1 MCARPSSKGSSVNT
15 GERAA
20 QDVEFSPIWFVSHAT
35 ERSGYHMEVIER
47 IKQGVKKSDWKN
59 LINRIGHTEKE
70 LDFMIPASISSLQK
84 RSVYDKETS
93 ERIYELARLYG
104 LGFDVFDTEQD
115 FKTWLDSPSKAL
127 GGKKPFELLDSSF
140 GFELVEQ
147 EVLRIRYNVYS

>member
-1 MCARPSSKGSSVNT
+1 MCARPSSKGSIVKTRES
-15 GERAA
+15 EA
-20 QDVEFSPIWFVSHAT
+20 QDVQFSPIWFVSNAT